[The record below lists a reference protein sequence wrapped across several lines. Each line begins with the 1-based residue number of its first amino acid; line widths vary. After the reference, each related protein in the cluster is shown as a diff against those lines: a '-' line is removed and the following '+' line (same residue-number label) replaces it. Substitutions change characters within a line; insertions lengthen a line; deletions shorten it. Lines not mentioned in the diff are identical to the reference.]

1 MEIGVELRGN
11 LSFPVNVTVGVN
23 FATAIRKKKSSTFLN
38 EYSIIDSSPQLA
50 STILVYQLV

>member
-23 FATAIRKKKSSTFLN
+23 FATAICKKKSSTFF
-38 EYSIIDSSPQLA
+38 E
-50 STILVYQLV
+50 